1 MKSQHKKNKKG
12 TSETA
17 KETFS
22 PSGNENIINQQQLP
36 VNDMS
41 NTEINENCSVND
53 ENPVEIKLDE
63 ATKRDLDSFN
73 ALNQKMFIAKYASLE
88 DSTASIITL
97 VKNIP
102 SNKADKLIRYILKL
116 TNFDIFEIEKLTLE
130 KSRSFRQISTRIIY
144 AYIISKY
151 KEGITNN
158 INILFKNTFL
168 RRYKDVDPVI
178 RAYSYEF
185 LINFISLDQK
195 LFNKHKGMLLYA
207 IKDKQDIVRK
217 SIISTMRSKN
227 IFIKNLPLIELAK
240 GDKNKNIRL
249 EICKFILEQFLN
261 DNYDEDTI
269 CDILKFNGG
278 SEKFTNK
285 EFQQLLCR
293 SFKKMSQSDAIGAI
307 HKFYTNCKDYL
318 ESLEIEYFEC
328 DCTKNCYLQILELQ
342 KKSLKISEL
351 FEFYKNNLNDLD
363 SIIGLLNFS
372 DIDNTEIFIKFI
384 DEIIKN
390 IRHNNDMK
398 QFDKLCEFFKKCE
411 CDYKSIIENAINT
424 VINIRD
430 FRNVIIKYFDIE
442 DFVRETDY
450 LETQI
455 YKNLWDIVNEE
466 YTKLTKLTERQYDI
480 FCAKDLCNLILYIHS
495 QIKDSA
501 INIDDLSSVCCD
513 KKTALRVLYCDLIK
527 IIDLDNSELLPF
539 LYKFNEEGILEEQ
552 MYLIYKHIKDVKEF
566 SDIFSVSK
574 NKINYVV
581 SFFKFLNVFDGK
593 DFVDILSIAKIINLK
608 FKDNEKRVIF
618 KNIKNFIES
627 STNYICLNIFI
638 NKLNINECIVLESI
652 CKDSKFKDL
661 LNKRINKTKG
671 LYTTSET
678 KVTYL

>member
-1 MKSQHKKNKKG
+1 
-12 TSETA
+12 
-17 KETFS
+17 
-22 PSGNENIINQQQLP
+22 
-36 VNDMS
+36 
-41 NTEINENCSVND
+41 
-53 ENPVEIKLDE
+53 
-63 ATKRDLDSFN
+63 
-73 ALNQKMFIAKYASLE
+73 
-88 DSTASIITL
+88 
-97 VKNIP
+97 
-102 SNKADKLIRYILKL
+102 
-116 TNFDIFEIEKLTLE
+116 
-130 KSRSFRQISTRIIY
+130 
-144 AYIISKY
+144 
-151 KEGITNN
+151 
-158 INILFKNTFL
+158 
-168 RRYKDVDPVI
+168 
-178 RAYSYEF
+178 
-185 LINFISLDQK
+185 
-195 LFNKHKGMLLYA
+195 
-207 IKDKQDIVRK
+207 
-217 SIISTMRSKN
+217 
-227 IFIKNLPLIELAK
+227 
-240 GDKNKNIRL
+240 
-249 EICKFILEQFLN
+249 
-261 DNYDEDTI
+261 
-269 CDILKFNGG
+269 
-278 SEKFTNK
+278 
-285 EFQQLLCR
+285 
-293 SFKKMSQSDAIGAI
+293 
-307 HKFYTNCKDYL
+307 
-318 ESLEIEYFEC
+318 
-328 DCTKNCYLQILELQ
+328 
-342 KKSLKISEL
+342 
-351 FEFYKNNLNDLD
+351 
-363 SIIGLLNFS
+363 
-372 DIDNTEIFIKFI
+372 
-384 DEIIKN
+384 
-390 IRHNNDMK
+390 MK

-627 STNYICLNIFI
+627 STNYICLDIFI